1 MLFEV
6 QLFLLLS
13 LVIGY
18 LTPEYE
24 AIQNRKGDYIPFDN
38 WALTQA
44 YIYYRFESIEKGAAP
59 DCLGTLL
66 TDEYVLTKDTC
77 IILNGLE
84 ERYTHFA
91 ILVTTVFWQE
101 F

>member
-6 QLFLLLS
+6 QLLLLLS
-13 LVIGY
+13 LVNGY

-24 AIQNRKGDYIPFDN
+24 AIQNQTREYLQFDN
-38 WALTQA
+38 WAFTQI
-44 YIYYRFESIEKGAAP
+44 YIYYRFESIEKGKAP

-66 TDEYVLTKDTC
+66 NDEYVLTKGTC
-77 IILNGLE
+77 IILNGFE
-84 ERYTHFA
+84 GRYTHFA
-91 ILVTTVFWQE
+91 ILVTTAFWQE